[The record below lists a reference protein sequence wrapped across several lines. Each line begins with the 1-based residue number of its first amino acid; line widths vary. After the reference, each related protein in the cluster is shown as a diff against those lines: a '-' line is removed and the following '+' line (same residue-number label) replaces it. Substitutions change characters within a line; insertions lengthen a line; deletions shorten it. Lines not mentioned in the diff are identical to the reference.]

1 MILLVSAVDLI
12 TVFLGIEAMSIPIY
26 VLAGFD
32 RRHLRSNESALKY
45 FLVGSFAS
53 AIMLYGM
60 ALLYGATGSTHFAA
74 IRAALDPN
82 SPLAMGGLGLV
93 LVGFT
98 FKISSVPFHQW
109 TPDVYEGAP
118 TSVTAYMSVT
128 VKAAAFAALLRIV
141 AEAFVPAAAPLE
153 GVLWALAALTM
164 VVGNVMAV
172 IQDNVKRLLAYSSV
186 AHAGYL
192 LVGFVAATPRAASA
206 VLFYLLVYVFMN
218 LGAFGVVVALAHRGR
233 DAERM
238 DDFAG
243 LARTRPGLAALMTLF
258 MVSLAGIP
266 GTAGFIA
273 KFQLFAA
280 AVEADHVPLVIL
292 AVLASLVSI
301 YYYLRLPVLM
311 YMREPGAVA
320 PRGRV
325 DLGEGVALALCAFG
339 VLALGLFPGGA
350 DSGPLAWLPPALDWV
365 RLAVAG

>member
-1 MILLVSAVDLI
+1 
-12 TVFLGIEAMSIPIY
+12 
-26 VLAGFD
+26 
-32 RRHLRSNESALKY
+32 
-45 FLVGSFAS
+45 
-53 AIMLYGM
+53 
-60 ALLYGATGSTHFAA
+60 
-74 IRAALDPN
+74 
-82 SPLAMGGLGLV
+82 
-93 LVGFT
+93 
-98 FKISSVPFHQW
+98 
-109 TPDVYEGAP
+109 
-118 TSVTAYMSVT
+118 
-128 VKAAAFAALLRIV
+128 
-141 AEAFVPAAAPLE
+141 
-153 GVLWALAALTM
+153 
-164 VVGNVMAV
+164 
-172 IQDNVKRLLAYSSV
+172 
-186 AHAGYL
+186 
-192 LVGFVAATPRAASA
+192 
-206 VLFYLLVYVFMN
+206 
-218 LGAFGVVVALAHRGR
+218 
-233 DAERM
+233 M